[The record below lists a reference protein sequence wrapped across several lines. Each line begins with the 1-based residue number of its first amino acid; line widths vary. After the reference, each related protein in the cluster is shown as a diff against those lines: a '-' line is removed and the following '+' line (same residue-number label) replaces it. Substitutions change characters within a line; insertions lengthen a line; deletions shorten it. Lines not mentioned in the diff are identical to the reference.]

1 MESRAVTKYIRRSPK
16 KIRGIADQ
24 VRGMVVSD
32 AVSYLEHLPN
42 MGALNLKK
50 TILSASA
57 NAVMKNPDI
66 NTDQLVIAELCVDQG
81 PSFKRV
87 RPRARGRADRIVKK
101 TSHISVVLSDD
112 MKKKAAVSRNG

>member
-16 KIRGIADQ
+16 KIRGIANE

-57 NAVMKNPDI
+57 NAVVKNPDI
-66 NTDQLVIAELCVDQG
+66 NTDQLVIKELLVDQG
-81 PSFKRV
+81 PTFKRV
-87 RPRARGRADRIVKK
+87 RPRARGRADRIIKR
-101 TSHISVVLSDD
+101 TAHISVVLTDD
-112 MKKKAAVSRNG
+112 LGKNSSGSRKG

>member
-16 KIRGIADQ
+16 KIRGIANE

-57 NAVMKNPDI
+57 NAVVKNPDI
-66 NTDQLVIAELCVDQG
+66 NTDQLVIKELLVDQG
-81 PSFKRV
+81 PTFKRI
-87 RPRARGRADRIVKK
+87 RPRARGRADRIIKR
-101 TSHISVVLSDD
+101 TAHISVVLTDD
-112 MKKKAAVSRNG
+112 LGKNSSGSRKG